1 MKRTALAALLA
12 GAFSIAA
19 TTAFAGD
26 CPADQRRPDGSGQKM
41 VKDGPK
47 DVTDKVIAS
56 NDLSKDPIALKG
68 RLFRARELVVGPGGI
83 VPWHDHGNRPAM
95 IYVVSGEIHEYASTC
110 AQPILHK
117 AGEVAAEKA
126 PTQHWW
132 KNNGKSK
139 AVLISVDLFPA
150 EMKMD
155 DRMM

>member
-1 MKRTALAALLA
+1 MKRTTIAALLA

-19 TTAFAGD
+19 QAGE
-26 CPADQRRPDGSGQKM
+26 CPADKRTPDGAGQKM
-41 VKDGPK
+41 GATAPK
-47 DVTDKVIAS
+47 DVTDRVIVS
-56 NDLSKDPIALKG
+56 NDLSQDPIALKG
-68 RLFRARELVVGPGGI
+68 RLFRARELVVAPGGI

-95 IYVVSGEIHEYASTC
+95 IYIVSGEIHEYASTC
-110 AQPILHK
+110 AVPNLHK
-117 AGEVAAEKA
+117 AGEVTAEKA
-126 PTQHWW
+126 PTMHWW